1 MINFDDYTNENI
13 IEHNSKWTYIPD
25 HPYRILII
33 GGSGSGKTN
42 ALLNLII
49 NQSDIDKIHLYGKD
63 PYEKKY
69 QYLINKREKV
79 RINHFNDPKAFME
92 YSNDMQ
98 DVCKNTE
105 DYNPIKKRKVLII
118 FDDMIADMIN
128 NNKLNPIVTELFIR
142 GRKLNISIVFI
153 TQSYFKV
160 PKDVRLN
167 STHFFIMK
175 IPNKRELQQIAL
187 NHSSDIDFKDF
198 MNIYNKSTKEPYSFL
213 VNDTTLPS
221 DNPLRVRKNLLG
233 SYIIK
238 IMTIEDQI
246 KDEKLQYDINREAA
260 KISALSSGKL
270 DKYEYLTGEE
280 I

>member
-1 MINFDDYTNENI
+1 MINFDEYTNEII
-13 IEHNSKWTYIPD
+13 IEHNSKWPDIPD
-25 HPYRILII
+25 HPYRTLII

-42 ALLNLII
+42 ALLNLID
-49 NQSDIDKIHLYGKD
+49 NQRDIDKIYLYAND

-79 RINHFNDPKAFME
+79 GLNHFNDPKAFME

-98 DVCKNTE
+98 DVHKNIE
-105 DYNPIKKRKVLII
+105 DHNPIKKRKILTV

-128 NNKLNPIVTELFIR
+128 NNKLNPVVTELFIR

-175 IPNKRELQQIAL
+175 VPNKRELQQIAL

-198 MNIYNKSTKEPYSFL
+198 INIYKKCTKEPYSFL

-221 DNPLRVRKNLLG
+221 DDPLRLRKIFL
-233 SYIIK
+233 
-238 IMTIEDQI
+238 
-246 KDEKLQYDINREAA
+246 R
-260 KISALSSGKL
+260 
-270 DKYEYLTGEE
+270 
-280 I
+280 